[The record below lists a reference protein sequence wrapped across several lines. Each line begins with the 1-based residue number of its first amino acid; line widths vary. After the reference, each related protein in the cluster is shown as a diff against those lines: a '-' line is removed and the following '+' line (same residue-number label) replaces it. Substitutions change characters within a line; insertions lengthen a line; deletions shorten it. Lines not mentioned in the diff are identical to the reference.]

1 MLSRT
6 LLKNNFFI
14 KTARIN
20 PIQMLAARDFSS
32 KIKVDNPVVDID
44 GDEMTKIIWK
54 WIKDKVSLFPKYIL
68 CNLQTNMVDAIFIH
82 YFNLI

>member
-54 WIKDKVSLFPKYIL
+54 WIKDKVSLFPK
-68 CNLQTNMVDAIFIH
+68 IH
-82 YFNLI
+82 LM